1 MIKEQLED
9 AKKKQAEL
17 ANRINALAEEK
28 QMLLQEALRNE
39 GEIRVLTKLEKEGYA
54 STRVTKSKVG

>member
-17 ANRINALAEEK
+17 VNRINALAEEK

-39 GEIRVLTKLEKEGYA
+39 GEIRVLTKLEKEGYT